1 MSGQHPARHTGFT
14 LLELLIVLVVIGIM
28 SSFAVLSVGTA
39 DRDKPLAKETQ
50 RLLALMRMASEESVQ
65 RTEQLGLRIDNDSYR
80 FLIYD
85 QNTWQSLE
93 DDLFRERSLPDNIIM
108 TLVLEGRPIVLEE
121 PLELTLDSKKD
132 EKDKK
137 DKIKP
142 PQIIFLSSGEISPFT
157 LTLSEQHSDVLK
169 AIKSVGDGSF
179 TMDGDADA
187 KVAPK

>member
-1 MSGQHPARHTGFT
+1 MSGQRPAHPTGFT

-65 RTEQLGLRIDNDSYR
+65 RTEQLGLFIDNDSYR
-80 FLIYD
+80 FLRYD
-85 QNTWQSLE
+85 QNAWQPLD
-93 DDLFRERSLPDNIIM
+93 DDLFRERSLPENLIM
-108 TLVLEGRPIVLEE
+108 TLVLEGRPIVLED
-121 PLELTLDSKKD
+121 PMALTDDAKKD

-137 DKIKP
+137 EKIKP

-157 LTLSEQHSDVLK
+157 LTLSEQPGDALK
-169 AIKSVGDGSF
+169 AIKSVGDGTF
-179 TMDGDADA
+179 TIDGDADA
-187 KVAPK
+187 KAAPK

>member
-121 PLELTLDSKKD
+121 PLELPGTSGSPRH
-132 EKDKK
+132 E
-137 DKIKP
+137 ITSV
-142 PQIIFLSSGEISPFT
+142 LSSTRSS
-157 LTLSEQHSDVLK
+157 LASDG
-169 AIKSVGDGSF
+169 AIAPRSR
-179 TMDGDADA
+179 A
-187 KVAPK
+187 VATAWRTR